1 MCLGS
6 LSQKCFESNTECGRC
21 DKKGRCGIA
30 ASFEPGGR
38 FGMAAA
44 YRVAAPSIRIVPWA
58 ALASCWPLPQQLL
71 PVSATGGGRRRCWP
85 CSAERVFLFVVPKRL
100 RAFRNYFFTGG
111 GVAWNGICCKNLRF
125 ASCKKGLLRGAA
137 APEGYV
143 IAAQTSKLGSSFSIW
158 MLDIKALCS
167 GSVNSA
173 SFTYLFST
181 AAVRTGS
188 AIVPAPPMQPPGQP
202 MPSSR

>member
-143 IAAQTSKLGSSFSIW
+143 IAAQTSKLGSSFSMWI
-158 MLDIKALCS
+158 LDIKALCS

-188 AIVPAPPMQPPGQP
+188 AMVPAPPMQPPGQP